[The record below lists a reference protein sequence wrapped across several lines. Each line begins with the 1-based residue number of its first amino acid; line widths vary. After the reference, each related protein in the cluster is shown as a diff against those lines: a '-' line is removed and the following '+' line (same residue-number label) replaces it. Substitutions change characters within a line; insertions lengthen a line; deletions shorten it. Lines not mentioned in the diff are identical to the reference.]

1 MPKIM
6 NGRVN
11 KKSNMEP
18 KQIKQISIEDAD
30 QEESKQN
37 AEF

>member
-11 KKSNMEP
+11 KKSNLEP

-30 QEESKQN
+30 QEESK
-37 AEF
+37 